1 MSNQKGWMFYAMIT
15 TILWG
20 VWGALIE
27 LPEKAG
33 FPATLGYAVWA
44 ITLIPVS
51 TIALKRVGWKLD
63 TQRRNVVL
71 ALLAGAFGCGG
82 QIILFQVLRIGPA
95 YLVFPLIS
103 LYPVVTIFLSV
114 VFLKEKASKRSWAG
128 IILALIAIILLSYQP
143 SENDNNMGYLWLFL
157 SMVVFLLWGGQA
169 YIMKL
174 ISDTNQKNSINA
186 ESITFY
192 TMVSAL
198 LLIPVVLIMTD
209 FSENINWGLSG
220 IYSAGLIQ
228 SLNAVGFLFF
238 AYAVKYGKAI
248 VVVPMMSLAPIVTV
262 ILSLALY
269 AVIPGGIIILGM
281 VVAFVAI
288 YLMSE

>member
-1 MSNQKGWMFYAMIT
+1 MSNHKGWMFYAMIT

-51 TIALKRVGWKLD
+51 IIALKRVGWKLE
-63 TQRRNVVL
+63 TQKRNVVL

-114 VFLKEKASKRSWAG
+114 VFLKEKASKRAWAG

-143 SENDNNMGYLWLFL
+143 SENDNNMGYL
-157 SMVVFLLWGGQA
+157 
-169 YIMKL
+169 
-174 ISDTNQKNSINA
+174 
-186 ESITFY
+186 
-192 TMVSAL
+192 
-198 LLIPVVLIMTD
+198 
-209 FSENINWGLSG
+209 
-220 IYSAGLIQ
+220 
-228 SLNAVGFLFF
+228 
-238 AYAVKYGKAI
+238 
-248 VVVPMMSLAPIVTV
+248 
-262 ILSLALY
+262 
-269 AVIPGGIIILGM
+269 
-281 VVAFVAI
+281 
-288 YLMSE
+288 

>member
-1 MSNQKGWMFYAMIT
+1 MSNHKGWMFYAMIT

-51 TIALKRVGWKLD
+51 IIALKRVGWKLE
-63 TQRRNVVL
+63 TQKRNVVL

-114 VFLKEKASKRSWAG
+114 VFLKEKASKRAWTG

-143 SENDNNMGYLWLFL
+143 SENDNNMGYLWLFF

-281 VVAFVAI
+281 AVAFVAI